1 MTSLAVQAFAMLKAM
16 AADRIAMVN
25 AASLVPSIYIY
36 ILQKKE
42 KHDEIKT
49 FRSFALWTGP

>member
-1 MTSLAVQAFAMLKAM
+1 MLKAM
-16 AADRIAMVN
+16 AADSIAVVN

>member
-1 MTSLAVQAFAMLKAM
+1 MLKAM
-16 AADRIAMVN
+16 AADSIAVVN
-25 AASLVPSIYIY
+25 AASLVPSIYIYIY